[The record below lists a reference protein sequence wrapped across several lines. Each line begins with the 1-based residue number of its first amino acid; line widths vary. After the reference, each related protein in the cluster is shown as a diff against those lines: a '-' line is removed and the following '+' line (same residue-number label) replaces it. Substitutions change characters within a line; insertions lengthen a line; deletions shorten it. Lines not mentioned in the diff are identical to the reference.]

1 MQDAI
6 QITSLAPSEALS
18 PFIESFWIIKNDSN
32 VDQELVI
39 LPDGCI
45 DLYFFHSEQYP
56 FISSLV
62 GLKTDPRIGLMPA
75 CSILLGVSLKL
86 LAAEYLLNA
95 SVAEIL
101 NDWTTIANGFANIDE
116 SDLLCFDTFCKKLN
130 LHFLSRLA
138 TPIDLRKRI
147 MSEQIYKTKGI
158 TFVSE
163 ISLVSHWSSRQINRY
178 FNKWLGLP
186 MKTYCDVIRFHSSF
200 ESLKAGKLFPEEG
213 SYDQS
218 HFIKLIKKYSHLTPK
233 KLAQNKNDR
242 FIQLSSTE

>member
-1 MQDAI
+1 MQDTI
-6 QITSLAPSEALS
+6 QITSLAPNEALS
-18 PFIESFWIIKNDSN
+18 PFIDSFWIIKNDSN

-45 DLYFFHSEQYP
+45 DLYFFHSDEYP
-56 FISSLV
+56 LISSLI
-62 GLKTDPRIGLMPA
+62 GLKTHPRIGLMPA
-75 CSILLGVSLKL
+75 CSILFVVRLKL
-86 LAAEYLLNA
+86 LAAEYLLKD

-101 NDWTTIANGFANIDE
+101 DHWVYLENGFANINE
-116 SDLLCFDTFCKKLN
+116 SDLFCFDTFYKKLN
-130 LHFLSRLA
+130 LHFLSHL
-138 TPIDLRKRI
+138 TTHIDPRKKV
-147 MSEQIYKTKGI
+147 MSERIYEAQGFI
-158 TFVSE
+158 SVSE
-163 ISLVSHWSSRQINRY
+163 ISLTSHWNSRQINRY

-186 MKTYCDVIRFHSSF
+186 MKRYCDVIRFHSSF